1 MNVSELFAIC
11 VCVVPVVAM
20 VVLCSI
26 QLWLSYRMSQRIA
39 SHAWRMM
46 QANLALSQQ
55 PFAANLALK
64 QEDTAKAEAEAAIT
78 QNQNGR
84 PMSDAMRARNF
95 INGE

>member
-20 VVLCSI
+20 MVLCSI
-26 QLWLSYRMSQRIA
+26 QLWLSYKTSQRIA
-39 SHAWRMM
+39 SHAWRML
-46 QANLALSQQ
+46 QANLVLSAQ

-64 QEDTAKAEAEAAIT
+64 QEDTAKAEADASAA
-78 QNQNGR
+78 QNGNGR

-95 INGE
+95 ING